1 MPLKQPLLP
10 MHLFKI
16 RTFVVVVV
24 VGSVGQMVYFALNV
38 LWPQQI
44 TALYTT
50 DNMKIG
56 AISVSGFFELARF
69 FFQIPPLTCISVTVH
84 NRCCSSFGRNHYGP
98 VLQGCGPCE
107 MADCRKCCRCDCILW
122 HDGRHQC
129 EYSGYGYCCKFLKPI
144 SREFS

>member
-1 MPLKQPLLP
+1 

-16 RTFVVVVV
+16 RTFVVVVI

-56 AISVSGFFELARF
+56 AISVSGFF
-69 FFQIPPLTCISVTVH
+69 QTWM
-84 NRCCSSFGRNHYGP
+84 
-98 VLQGCGPCE
+98 VLLPNPT
-107 MADCRKCCRCDCILW
+107 ADVYFRDSAQQVL
-122 HDGRHQC
+122 
-129 EYSGYGYCCKFLKPI
+129 L
-144 SREFS
+144 